1 MHVKYNRVNRK
12 NCAFVAR
19 KPKNM
24 SLVEYN
30 KGNDLQGIACE
41 LEVKIFPPILYI
53 HKILKV
59 RIK

>member
-1 MHVKYNRVNRK
+1 
-12 NCAFVAR
+12 
-19 KPKNM
+19 M